1 MFLKKLWQVFTAI
14 FSAFLSEEK
23 ECSPTFRH
31 SRTIVVHLHPLN
43 IRTMD
48 KNKIQIIIIVLLIA
62 IIGGVSFFAF
72 HQVKENQEM
81 TELFAIEKEEMENEY
96 TTFATQYDE
105 LQVQINNDSLRE
117 KLAAEQLRTQRLLE
131 ELRQVKSTNAAE
143 ITRLKKELKTVRA
156 VLRSYVV
163 QIDSLNRLN
172 EALTTENK
180 EVKKKYNE
188 ATRQINTLAKEK
200 KSLNEKVTL
209 AAQLDATNITIQT
222 KNKKGK
228 VTDKV
233 KNIKKI
239 AVGFTIVKN
248 ITAKTGERTLY
259 VRIAKP
265 DNEILCKSASD
276 TFTYENRELAYSI
289 KKYIEY
295 SGEEQTVTVYWDVE
309 EYLPAGTY
317 NVYIFADGTMIGQQS
332 FSMKQ

>member
-1 MFLKKLWQVFTAI
+1 
-14 FSAFLSEEK
+14 
-23 ECSPTFRH
+23 
-31 SRTIVVHLHPLN
+31 
-43 IRTMD
+43 MD

-62 IIGGVSFFAF
+62 IVGGVSFFAF

-96 TTFATQYDE
+96 TTFANQYDE

-117 KLAAEQLRTQRLLE
+117 KLANEQLRTQRLLE
-131 ELRQVKSTNAAE
+131 ELRQVKSSNAAE
-143 ITRLKKELKTVRA
+143 IMRLKKELKTVRA
-156 VLRSYVV
+156 VLRSYVI

-172 EALTTENK
+172 AALTTENK
-180 EVKKKYNE
+180 EVKKKYSE
-188 ATRQINTLAKEK
+188 ATRQINTLAQEK
-200 KSLNEKVTL
+200 KNLNEKVTL
-209 AAQLDATNITIQT
+209 AAQLDATNITIET
-222 KNKKGK
+222 KNKRGK
-228 VTDKV
+228 ATDKV
-233 KNIKKI
+233 KNVKKI

-265 DNEILCKSASD
+265 DNEVLSKSVSD

-295 SGEEQTVTVYWDVE
+295 TGEEQTVTVYWDVE

-332 FSMKQ
+332 FKMK